1 LEHVGYGV
9 ETARGDGASDA
20 RSATGRTVELS
31 HLSATAR
38 RITTG

>member
-20 RSATGRTVELS
+20 RSATGRIVELS
-31 HLSATAR
+31 HLSATDR